1 MRLVTRKNETDVSSR
16 VEDLQELARL
26 LDDGKITQRE
36 FEVVK
41 TELLEAPIE
50 EWASS
55 PIEVEALPVELD
67 ELPVGIPVEQNGHSE
82 DNRPEVFAELVD
94 APDEA
99 EPESDPEWLVFAKQ
113 IPQLYWASLG
123 CALLSVL
130 LGGTIAP
137 IAWITAAVSIVALF
151 MVKEKGM
158 RWMAWTGLAVGL
170 LFSMFGLFASSSDDV
185 AVAEPLATA
194 SADSAAPAEIP
205 VGSLGIEFADLK
217 EGWNAVPDPPLI
229 VTGITTSPEVGPL
242 DSFLYRFDDAA
253 VLAGAYNLADGY
265 VYGLMAKVGIRHEA
279 LSNMFVHV
287 CYLLYPG
294 TQDCFDKFME
304 ESGVYGK
311 TPEEL
316 AEGDFS
322 TSWTFKGNEW
332 RVEVVDDIETIRVLG
347 PVQAG

>member
-1 MRLVTRKNETDVSSR
+1 
-16 VEDLQELARL
+16 
-26 LDDGKITQRE
+26 DGKITQRE

-41 TELLEAPIE
+41 NELLEAPVD
-50 EWASS
+50 EWTES
-55 PIEVEALPVELD
+55 PMEVEALIVDGEDSEHDAVPI
-67 ELPVGIPVEQNGHSE
+67 GIPV
-82 DNRPEVFAELVD
+82 D
-94 APDEA
+94 AT
-99 EPESDPEWLVFAKQ
+99 EPETDETAADPEWLVFARQ

-123 CALLSVL
+123 AALLTVFF
-130 LGGTIAP
+130 GGSFAP
-137 IAWITAAVSIVALF
+137 IAWIAVVVSAVALVR
-151 MVKEKGM
+151 VKDEGM
-158 RWMAWTGLAVGL
+158 RWMAWVGLGLGL
-170 LFSMFGLFASSSDDV
+170 LFSLFGLFASG
-185 AVAEPLATA
+185 AEEAEPTPPAAAA
-194 SADSAAPAEIP
+194 SDSEPVAAAPA
-205 VGSLGIEFADLK
+205 GSLGVEFADLK

-229 VTGITTSPEVGPL
+229 VTGITTSPEAGPL

-253 VLAGAYNLADGY
+253 VLAGAYNPADGY

-279 LSNMFVHV
+279 LSSMFVHV

-316 AEGDFS
+316 SEGQFS

-347 PVQAG
+347 PVQTG